1 MQRLFSFTLCPSIQ
15 YELERVQERALSVIR
30 PSLSYD
36 EAFNEAAIPTIISY
50 CEDIRDKFFNAAIG
64 SNDNKLEKLLTEANK
79 ALYSLRNHRHVHLA
93 LPKWKTDRFK
103 NTFIL
108 SSCLKYN

>member
-1 MQRLFSFTLCPSIQ
+1 M
-15 YELERVQERALSVIR
+15 IR

-36 EAFNEAAIPTIISY
+36 EAFNEASIPTIISY
-50 CEDIRDKFFNAAIG
+50 CEDIRDKFFNPVIG
-64 SNDNKLEKLLTEANK
+64 SKDNKLDKLLTEANK
-79 ALYSLRNHRHVHLA
+79 ALYSLRNHRHVCLA
-93 LPKWKTDRFK
+93 LPKWKKDLFK

>member
-1 MQRLFSFTLCPSIQ
+1 M
-15 YELERVQERALSVIR
+15 SVIR

-36 EAFNEAAIPTIISY
+36 EAFNEAGIPTIISY
-50 CEDIRDKFFNAAIG
+50 CEDIRDKFFNPAIG
-64 SNDNKLEKLLTEANK
+64 SKDNKLDKLLTEANK
-79 ALYSLRNHRHVHLA
+79 ALYSLRNHRHVCLA
-93 LPKWKTDRFK
+93 LPKWKTDRIK